1 MGVFVNLSDVR
12 RNNAVALMQENA
24 LDELSFALCLGL
36 EESQVLVLLEG
47 KAKKKIGDS
56 LARLMEQTFSKS
68 VFWLDEE
75 QGGSAS
81 TGYDLFG

>member
-1 MGVFVNLSDVR
+1 MNLSDVR
-12 RNNAVALMQENA
+12 RNNALALMQENA

-36 EESQVLVLLEG
+36 KETQVLALL
-47 KAKKKIGDS
+47 ADDTKKKIGDS

-68 VFWLDEE
+68 VFWLDEI
-75 QGGSAS
+75 QGESAS